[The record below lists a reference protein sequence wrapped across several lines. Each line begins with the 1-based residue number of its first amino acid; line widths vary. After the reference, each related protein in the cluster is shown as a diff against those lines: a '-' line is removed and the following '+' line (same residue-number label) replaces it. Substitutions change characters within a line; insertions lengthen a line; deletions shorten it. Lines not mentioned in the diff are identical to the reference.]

1 MAKYKRRIKLI
12 QPRLQ
17 LKLIG
22 TFLGMSA
29 LAMLLQFLLFT
40 SSMSEVATQLPED
53 GMILLSEL
61 QQTTW
66 QIFLLSF
73 GMLLPLTFLVGVLVT
88 FRWAGPIYRFKDH
101 LGRIA
106 RGERPGHCH
115 IRKGDELQDFC
126 DLLNKALDNLQGHD
140 SSRDDSREDRDRL
153 ERAA

>member
-40 SSMSEVATQLPED
+40 SSMSEVAAQLPED
-53 GMILLSEL
+53 GMILLAEL
-61 QQTTW
+61 QETTW

-73 GMLLPLTFLVGVLVT
+73 GMLLPLTFLIGVLVT

-101 LGRIA
+101 LNRIA

-115 IRKGDELQDFC
+115 IRRGDELQDLC
-126 DLLNKALDNLQGHD
+126 QILNKAIDNLQGHEG
-140 SSRDDSREDRDRL
+140 SNESTESE
-153 ERAA
+153 ESPFEKAA

>member
-1 MAKYKRRIKLI
+1 MAKYKRRVKLI

-40 SSMSEVATQLPED
+40 SSMSEVAAQLPED
-53 GMILLSEL
+53 GAIMLAEL
-61 QQTTW
+61 QESTW
-66 QIFLLSF
+66 QIFLLSY

-115 IRKGDELQDFC
+115 IRRGDELQDLC
-126 DLLNKALDNLQGHD
+126 SVLNKAIDNLQGHEGVEIAKD
-140 SSRDDSREDRDRL
+140 STHESMGK
-153 ERAA
+153 AA

>member
-40 SSMSEVATQLPED
+40 SSMSEVAAQLPED

-61 QQTTW
+61 QEATW

-88 FRWAGPIYRFKDH
+88 FRWAGPLYRFKDH

-126 DLLNKALDNLQGHD
+126 ELINKAVDNLQGHETPETVNSPEHD
-140 SSRDDSREDRDRL
+140 TVG
-153 ERAA
+153 RAA